1 MVIKFT
7 REQFYEAFR
16 KMKEEQD
23 AIIRKA
29 KKMEKKNGE
38 RV

>member
-7 REQFYEAFR
+7 KEQFYEAFR

-23 AIIRKA
+23 AILAKA
-29 KKMEKKNGE
+29 KRKGE
-38 RV
+38 DGKRS